1 MPVVGMLLPK
11 TPAAVGAAAG
21 AGGGMAVIDSTSSAS
36 DFVES
41 WDLPADAHL
50 CISWDYLYINTPD
63 RMESSED
70 LAYEW
75 LKRNRYKVRPDGSM
89 TGTPLMLDLAPDLVT
104 RMVAEEAAEEEERR
118 TANSASS
125 LAAAAAA
132 EAEAEARAEAME
144 QMDREGLNEEL
155 DIPDV
160 DLM

>member
-1 MPVVGMLLPK
+1 MLLPK
-11 TPAAVGAAAG
+11 TPAGVGAD
-21 AGGGMAVIDSTSSAS
+21 AGGVTVIDSLSVAS
-36 DFVES
+36 DFIES
-41 WDLPADAHL
+41 WDLPEDAHL

-89 TGTPLMLDLAPDLVT
+89 TGTPLKLELAPDLVT
-104 RMVAEEAAEEEERR
+104 RMVAEEAAEAEERR
-118 TANSASS
+118 SANSASS

-132 EAEAEARAEAME
+132 EAEAAARAEAME